1 MATNVLQMFY
11 KAKKMK
17 LGISTKIVIRPEQRK
32 SDGTNVIYVRVTKD
46 RKARYLSTGLIAT
59 SADLSK
65 DRKRI
70 KNYQLIDQAEAL
82 HRRARQILID
92 NAGEFAV
99 LDASEIVERLTYYLT
114 RGTRF
119 TLDFFDYADKYIKD
133 ATKLAEATKTNH
145 RTSFNSFREFIGRDK
160 LDIND
165 VTNAIIK
172 KFAEDLERRNLSRGA
187 ISMYTAK
194 IVAVYRKA
202 QAEYNDD
209 FATNIPRVLRN
220 LPAPNART
228 MAKKRALTIEQ
239 IQQIISIKLKR
250 GTWEDVARDMFV
262 ISLLLCGINYAD
274 IMLAKPPKCGII
286 EYKRSKI
293 AGKVGDAAEMRIA
306 VPEKLNAV
314 LDKYSDPKGQFF
326 ISAPKFSSRSVRAV
340 MIYRIRIGQAM
351 EKLSKKLGFKF
362 TFYSARHSFATIARN
377 VLKVDKATIDECL
390 THVGEHRMTDIYIE
404 RDYSAVNSV
413 CSGVANIFDLSKYN
427 VGLDAI

>member
-1 MATNVLQMFY
+1 
-11 KAKKMK
+11 MK
-17 LGISTKIVIRPEQRK
+17 LGISTKIVTRSEQRK
-32 SDGTNVIYVRVTKD
+32 SDGTNVIYLRITKD
-46 RKARYLSTGLIAT
+46 RKARYLSTGLTAT

-65 DRKRI
+65 DRKKIR
-70 KNYQLIDQAEAL
+70 NYQLIDQAEAL
-82 HRRARQILID
+82 HRRARQIMID
-92 NAGEFAV
+92 NAGEFAM
-99 LDASEIVERLTYYLT
+99 LEASEIVERLSYYLT
-114 RGTRF
+114 RGAGF
-119 TLDFFDYADKYIKD
+119 SLDFFEYANKYIQS
-133 ATKLAEATKTNH
+133 ARLAEATKINH
-145 RTSFNSFREFIGRDK
+145 RTAFNSFREFIGRDN

-165 VTNAIIK
+165 ITNASVK
-172 KFAEDLERRNLSRGA
+172 KFAEELERRNLSRGA

-239 IQQIISIKLKR
+239 IQQIINIKLKR

-293 AGKVGDAAEMRIA
+293 AGKVGEAAEMRIA
-306 VPEKLNAV
+306 VPEKLSAV
-314 LDKYSDPKGQFF
+314 LDKYSDPKGQYF
-326 ISAPKFSSRSVRAV
+326 INARKFRSRDVQAIIV
-340 MIYRIRIGQAM
+340 YRIRIGQAM
-351 EKLSKKLGFKF
+351 EKLSEKLGFKF

-377 VLKVDKATIDECL
+377 VLKIDKATIDECL

-404 RDYSAVNSV
+404 RDYSAVNEV
-413 CSGVANIFDLSKYN
+413 CAGVANIFDLSKYN
-427 VGLDAI
+427 GGLEVS

>member
-1 MATNVLQMFY
+1 
-11 KAKKMK
+11 MK

-32 SDGTNVIYVRVTKD
+32 SDGTNVIYLRITKD
-46 RKARYLSTGLIAT
+46 RKARYLSTGLTAT

-65 DRKRI
+65 DRKKI

-82 HRRARQILID
+82 HRRARQIIID
-92 NAGEFAV
+92 NAGEFAM
-99 LDASEIVERLTYYLT
+99 LEASEIVERLSYYLT
-114 RGTRF
+114 RGAGF
-119 TLDFFDYADKYIKD
+119 SLDFFEYANKYIQS
-133 ATKLAEATKTNH
+133 ARLAEATKINH
-145 RTSFNSFREFIGRDK
+145 RTAFNSFRDFIGRDK

-165 VTNAIIK
+165 ITNAIIN
-172 KFAEDLERRNLSRGA
+172 KFAEYLERRNVSRGA

-239 IQQIISIKLKR
+239 IQQIINIKLKR

-293 AGKVGDAAEMRIA
+293 AGKVGEAAEMRIA
-306 VPEKLNAV
+306 VPEKLSAV
-314 LDKYSDPKGQFF
+314 LDKYSDPKGQYF
-326 ISAPKFSSRSVRAV
+326 INARKFRSRDVQAIIV
-340 MIYRIRIGQAM
+340 YRIRIGQAM
-351 EKLSKKLGFKF
+351 EKLSEKLGFKF

-377 VLKVDKATIDECL
+377 VLKIDKATIDECL

-404 RDYSAVNSV
+404 RDYSAVNEV
-413 CSGVANIFDLSKYN
+413 CAGVANIFDLSKYN
-427 VGLDAI
+427 GGLDVS